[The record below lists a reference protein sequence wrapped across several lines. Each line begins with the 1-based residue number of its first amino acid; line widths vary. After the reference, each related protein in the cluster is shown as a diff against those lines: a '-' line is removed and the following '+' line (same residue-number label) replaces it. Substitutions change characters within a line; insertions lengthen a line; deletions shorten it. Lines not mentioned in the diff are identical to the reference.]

1 MRRGASN
8 PSSIGNSFHKL
19 EYLILNHRSAR
30 IIRHTENLGPPGV
43 RMAHRA
49 GARARDLGSVSAKEG
64 RFAEGK
70 GFHRLP
76 VAAFRPAALL
86 GSVLDVS
93 FQARAVPL
101 PATIICPGGD
111 SAKGQAA
118 VASPYRL
125 RSAVYRSKR

>member
-1 MRRGASN
+1 
-8 PSSIGNSFHKL
+8 
-19 EYLILNHRSAR
+19 
-30 IIRHTENLGPPGV
+30 
-43 RMAHRA
+43 MAHRA

-64 RFAEGK
+64 RFSEGK

-125 RSAVYRSKR
+125 RSAAFEANGEVSCDILASSDRTPFIVNACGYWTGIG